1 MTDETK
7 VWLEF
12 AEKDLDVAKHLY
24 ESFYPRP
31 LEIICFHCQQSAEK
45 AVKAL
50 IIHLGA
56 QGGLPKLHDVSFLI
70 LQIKNMVEIPEEYYE
85 YADVLTPYGVAIRYP
100 SEQPVEDRH
109 AAQAIRYADA
119 IYEWAKNIIV

>member
-12 AEKDLDVAKHLY
+12 AEKDLGVAKHLY
-24 ESFYPRP
+24 DSFYPRP

-56 QGGLPKLHDVSFLI
+56 HGGLPKLHDVSFLM
-70 LQIKNMVEIPEEYYE
+70 LQIKNMVDIPEEFTNMPMCLRPT
-85 YADVLTPYGVAIRYP
+85 V
-100 SEQPVEDRH
+100 
-109 AAQAIRYADA
+109 
-119 IYEWAKNIIV
+119 